1 MYPFKDTFVFDLANN
16 HQGDV
21 NHAKDIINK
30 IGDICKTKKVSGVF
44 KLQFRD
50 LDTFIHKKEV
60 NNNDNKNIK
69 RFLSTKLNWN
79 QYLKI

>member
-1 MYPFKDTFVFDLANN
+1 MYPFKDTLVFDLANN

-21 NHAKDIINK
+21 NHAKDIIKK

-50 LDTFIHKKEV
+50 LDTFIHKKE
-60 NNNDNKNIK
+60 
-69 RFLSTKLNWN
+69 
-79 QYLKI
+79 LKIRK

>member
-21 NHAKDIINK
+21 NHAKDIIKK
-30 IGDICKTKKVSGVF
+30 IDNFCKTKKVSGVF

-50 LDTFIHKKEV
+50 LDTLS
-60 NNNDNKNIK
+60 IK
-69 RFLSTKLNWN
+69 
-79 QYLKI
+79 